1 MICPS
6 CKFENREGALFCAE
20 CGKPLASANANAERT
35 VILDQVVTNNQDAVE
50 KVDDSEANTTV
61 LTSDMLK
68 PVQAAKPQGFVA
80 GPAVPQAPKMAPQA
94 APMNGQPVQATPQAA
109 PQAPKMAPQAAPM
122 NGQPVQA
129 TPQAAP
135 QAPKMAPQA
144 APMNGQ
150 PMQATPQA
158 APQAP
163 KMAPQAA
170 PMNGQPVQT
179 TPQVAPQPKTEV
191 EPEEK
196 LDKKAAKKAAKKAK
210 KEGKRGGSKAYVVI
224 SILLML
230 IMAGGLVAGYLYHD
244 KKMDEATAE
253 IEGLKASASDA
264 QATISQKD
272 SELAALYASSTDAQ
286 TTIADLQI
294 QLAES
299 QSALSTAQAT
309 ASSYVSYDP
318 LIAFVESETADSSTD
333 MMVSDT
339 VVYTTAGSTVQV
351 YVYFPSQ
358 EGQLSY
364 LVSDVAVADC
374 TWGEEWVNGNVLP
387 ISIQAL
393 SAGDVTIEVTND
405 QNDISETIF
414 VHVE

>member
-1 MICPS
+1 
-6 CKFENREGALFCAE
+6 
-20 CGKPLASANANAERT
+20 
-35 VILDQVVTNNQDAVE
+35 
-50 KVDDSEANTTV
+50 
-61 LTSDMLK
+61 
-68 PVQAAKPQGFVA
+68 
-80 GPAVPQAPKMAPQA
+80 
-94 APMNGQPVQATPQAA
+94 
-109 PQAPKMAPQAAPM
+109 
-122 NGQPVQA
+122 
-129 TPQAAP
+129 
-135 QAPKMAPQA
+135 
-144 APMNGQ
+144 
-150 PMQATPQA
+150 
-158 APQAP
+158 
-163 KMAPQAA
+163 MAPQAA

>member
-20 CGKPLASANANAERT
+20 CGKPLASANTNAERT
-35 VILDQVVTNNQDAVE
+35 VILDQVVTNSQDSVD

-61 LTSDMLK
+61 LTSDMRK

-80 GPAVPQAPKMAPQA
+80 STATPQAPKMAPQA
-94 APMNGQPVQATPQAA
+94 VPMNGQPVQVTPQVA

-122 NGQPVQA
+122 NGQPVQPVQA
-129 TPQAAP
+129 APQAAP

-144 APMNGQ
+144 
-150 PMQATPQA
+150 T
-158 APQAP
+158 
-163 KMAPQAA
+163 PQAA
-170 PMNGQPVQT
+170 PMNGQPVQPVQAA
-179 TPQVAPQPKTEV
+179 PQVAPQPKTDI

-210 KEGKRGGSKAYVVI
+210 KENKRGGSKAYVVI

-230 IMAGGLVAGYLYHD
+230 TMAGGLVAGYLYHD
-244 KKMDEATAE
+244 KKMDEAAAE

-272 SELAALYASSTDAQ
+272 NELATLYASSTDAQ

-299 QSALSTAQAT
+299 QSALATAQAT

-318 LIAFVESETADSSTD
+318 LIAFVEAETADSSTD

>member
-80 GPAVPQAPKMAPQA
+80 GPAV
-94 APMNGQPVQATPQAA
+94 